1 MKSVVNSNI
10 LMLGLLLGLS
20 AVIISVTNHYILT
33 INFFDSSGE
42 YLNGN
47 PALEGKT
54 YEDIQ
59 KYIYSSTVIYTT
71 FKLFVVALVL
81 YTALFL
87 ADHPIPFA
95 KAFNIVILSEFIFLL
110 SAVLKI
116 IWFLYAYPNGTLS
129 DWHKTYIFSVLSLT
143 GRVSA
148 DWYYPLQTLNLFE
161 MLYWFILAYGI
172 FCNTSLTYD
181 RSLRIVVF
189 SYLPAL
195 FIWVATI
202 VFCTVMIFPGNA

>member
-1 MKSVVNSNI
+1 
-10 LMLGLLLGLS
+10 MLGLLLGLS

-202 VFCTVMIFPGNA
+202 VFCSVMIFPGNA